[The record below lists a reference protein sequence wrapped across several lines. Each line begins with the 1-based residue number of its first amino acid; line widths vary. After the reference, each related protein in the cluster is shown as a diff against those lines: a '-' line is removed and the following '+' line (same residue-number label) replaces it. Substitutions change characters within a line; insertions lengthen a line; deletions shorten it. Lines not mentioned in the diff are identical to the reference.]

1 MKTTSFHD
9 FVEFFK
15 YIVQHYISPYKYFV
29 YTLFISLLHLCDK
42 KGEQILKKDDTLI
55 IKINKEQKKEFI
67 QICKDDDTSASRE
80 VRNFIK
86 NFIKKHNE
94 PV

>member
-1 MKTTSFHD
+1 L
-9 FVEFFK
+9 
-15 YIVQHYISPYKYFV
+15 YILYLYQM
-29 YTLFISLLHLCDK
+29 LHVCDK
-42 KGEQILKKDDTLI
+42 KVTKMKKDDTLI

-86 NFIKKHNE
+86 NFIKTHAE
-94 PV
+94 AV